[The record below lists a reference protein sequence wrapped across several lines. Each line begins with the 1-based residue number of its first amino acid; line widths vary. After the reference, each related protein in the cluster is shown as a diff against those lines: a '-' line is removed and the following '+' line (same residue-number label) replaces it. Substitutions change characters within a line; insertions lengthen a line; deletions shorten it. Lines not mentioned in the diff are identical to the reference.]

1 MNKRATIGDVAKLA
15 GVSTATVS
23 RVIHTP
29 DLVTDSTRK
38 AVYSAISQTN
48 YTLNLAARNLRQ
60 QRSNAIVV
68 LVPDIGNTFFSEI
81 LAGIER
87 VASSAGQTILIGHT
101 AHDHMREEKY
111 LNNLLNSQADG
122 ALLLN
127 GHLPASVAT
136 KIGETPGRRLPIV
149 SVSEAL
155 ADQIV
160 PHVGIDNDRAAALV
174 TQYLLDHGHRRIVH
188 LRGPVSNILTC
199 QRAKGFAR
207 TMKAAGLQV
216 SPDMFLDGDFT
227 IESGIAAASVLIAA
241 GSMPDAVL
249 CANDEM
255 AIGLMSRL
263 AEHGIHVP
271 QDVSVV
277 GFDDIAFSRT
287 AQPAL
292 TTIHQPRAEIGER
305 ATRILLELI
314 AGDNDASNMI
324 TTLPVELV
332 ERASVALN
340 RGFTAT

>member
-1 MNKRATIGDVAKLA
+1 MNKRATIGDVAQLA

-23 RVIHTP
+23 RVLHTP
-29 DLVTDSTRK
+29 ELVSDSTRK
-38 AVYSAISQTN
+38 AVHSAINKTN

-101 AHDHMREEKY
+101 AHDQLREEKY

-127 GHLPASVAT
+127 GHLPDSVAA
-136 KIGETPGRRLPIV
+136 KIRETPGRRLPIV

-160 PHVGIDNDRAAALV
+160 PHVGIDNAGAAALA
-174 TQYLLDHGHRRIVH
+174 TQYLLDHGHRHIVH
-188 LRGPVSNILTC
+188 LRGPASNILTG
-199 QRAKGFAR
+199 QRTSGFAR

-216 SPDMFLDGDFT
+216 SPDMLLDGDFT
-227 IESGIAAASVLIAA
+227 IESGIAAAAVLIAA
-241 GSMPDAVL
+241 GLMPDAVF

-263 AEHGIHVP
+263 AEHGIRVP
-271 QDVSVV
+271 QDVSVI

-305 ATRILLELI
+305 ATQTLLELI
-314 AGDNDASNMI
+314 AGDTDVGNLI
-324 TTLPVELV
+324 TTLPADLV
-332 ERASVALN
+332 ERASVAPHQ
-340 RGFTAT
+340 RFTAT